1 MKIGKIIEGFSLLP
15 SISINW
21 ITFAGE
27 RHYSLQFSWLWW
39 YLSTYKTPQEIVDKY
54 IDRI

>member
-21 ITFAGE
+21 MTFGGE
-27 RHYSLQFSWLWW
+27 RHYSLQFAWLWW
-39 YLSTYKTPQEIVDKY
+39 YLSTYKTPQELVDKY

>member
-1 MKIGKIIEGFSLLP
+1 MKIGKIIEGFSLLS

-21 ITFAGE
+21 MTFAGE